1 MRALRVTRGVGWSSR
16 GRAPAGAEPR
26 AEAEKGPP
34 PQAASQAREEPPRA
48 VAAKPAEK
56 ESSSDEEEGEES
68 DATSEKTIFYRIR
81 TWRPFLVNLEVDWRP
96 MSKSARP
103 VEREGTSVKAEENP
117 DYEPEAGAGDGQAA
131 NISGCTGQKR
141 THTSSCTGA
150 WTIRTSDSIQQL
162 RGSRQLPASPRG
174 QGNDSRSRGR
184 FGGPGRSRA
193 LYGPFDVIGTAR
205 WNTLTPVVGDIVT
218 SMIPGELV
226 EEEGV
231 EGIWLVT
238 GLELAADGSKMLRVK
253 SVGSSS
259 PSLLGVLS
267 SLFNRK
273 EGRLHICAGP
283 GACHEE
289 GAVFHVRRLEVWR
302 GSEFPAQ
309 RLSPRGKKIIRH
321 FARGEALEVEG
332 DSRAAFCPQA
342 KSTAASSE
350 GGQERERAR

>member
-1 MRALRVTRGVGWSSR
+1 
-16 GRAPAGAEPR
+16 
-26 AEAEKGPP
+26 
-34 PQAASQAREEPPRA
+34 
-48 VAAKPAEK
+48 
-56 ESSSDEEEGEES
+56 
-68 DATSEKTIFYRIR
+68 
-81 TWRPFLVNLEVDWRP
+81 

-193 LYGPFDVIGTAR
+193 LYGPFDVNGTAP

-321 FARGEALEVEG
+321 FARGG
-332 DSRAAFCPQA
+332 R
-342 KSTAASSE
+342 
-350 GGQERERAR
+350 GGQPSGLLPPSKKHRSLLRRRPREGKGQVTINARSSRPGQTTTPESRRLGYPGLSLFEPSWRESGRSNYARKLGRRSLEMEAPWS